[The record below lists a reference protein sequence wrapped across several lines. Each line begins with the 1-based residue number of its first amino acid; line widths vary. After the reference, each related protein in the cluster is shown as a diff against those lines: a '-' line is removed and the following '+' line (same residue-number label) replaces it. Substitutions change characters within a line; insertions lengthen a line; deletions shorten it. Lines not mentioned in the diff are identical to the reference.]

1 MKTLNPLKAP
11 PKTPHLVAL
20 GLGEGGEDKKVKKY
34 MKQKIIKNGV
44 TLKPGFHSALFFF
57 ELAKFYLNRNT

>member
-1 MKTLNPLKAP
+1 LKPLKAP

-44 TLKPGFHSALFFF
+44 TLKSGFHIEIAF
-57 ELAKFYLNRNT
+57 LNLQSFIRSETL